1 MLRRR
6 EDTLG
11 IEEHPLSP
19 FYYCIILSSNAS
31 YPKTGARKSKEC
43 DLPVVKDQ
51 QGVVHKK
58 PRSKGVKDAKKLWLE
73 SLGFVA
79 GVQRCPMDCKEKDRA
94 KRLSPAS
101 IRQ

>member
-51 QGVVHKK
+51 QGVVHRK
-58 PRSKGVKDAKKLWLE
+58 PRSKGVKDAKKIVVGK
-73 SLGFVA
+73 S
-79 GVQRCPMDCKEKDRA
+79 
-94 KRLSPAS
+94 RLRGRGSEVS
-101 IRQ
+101 NGLQGKG